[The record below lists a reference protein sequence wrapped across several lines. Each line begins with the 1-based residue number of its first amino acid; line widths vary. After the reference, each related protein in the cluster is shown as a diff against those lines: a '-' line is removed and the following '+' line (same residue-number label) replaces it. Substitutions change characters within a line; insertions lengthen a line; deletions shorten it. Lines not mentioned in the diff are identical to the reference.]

1 MWGPEEALILTVIE
15 TLAPK
20 TTPEDVYREDGT
32 QDLAERK
39 KQNSTQDFENEG
51 IRYRGRTTIQ
61 GKEETRLDEIFKTNK
76 NTLTGENYRG
86 QLDDF

>member
-32 QDLAERK
+32 QNLAERK
-39 KQNSTQDFENEG
+39 KQNSTQDFENEKG
-51 IRYRGRTTIQ
+51 YDIGEDYDPRGEQ
-61 GKEETRLDEIFKTNK
+61 FDE
-76 NTLTGENYRG
+76 
-86 QLDDF
+86 D

>member
-20 TTPEDVYREDGT
+20 TTPEDGT
-32 QDLAERK
+32 QNLAERM

-76 NTLTGENYRG
+76 NTLTGENYSG